1 MLVGLERFDLRIPG
15 CTSLK
20 EKRHVVKALT
30 AGIRQKFNVSVAEVD
45 HHDLW
50 QRTTLAVAVTSGESY
65 QVRKVLHE
73 VAKFIDRFGPT
84 ELIDSDLTLHYPDD
98 D

>member
-1 MLVGLERFDLRIPG
+1 MLVALSSFDLRIPG

-30 AGIRQKFNVSVAEVD
+30 AGLRGKFNVAVAEVD

-50 QRTTLAVAVTSGESY
+50 QRATIGVSAVAAQGYHLRRVM
-65 QVRKVLHE
+65 HE
-73 VAKFIDRFGPT
+73 VERYLSTWPAIEVIDHT
-84 ELIDSDLTLHYPDD
+84 MTLHAQDD
-98 D
+98 